1 MRHSKDVLHTA
12 RAQTN
17 LSFRVSLESEAV
29 VEAGTA
35 RGRILHRFEVQS
47 GNGHKE
53 DQRQG
58 CGRRE
63 SILTQNVESVQRSVE
78 KTQLMEAGWAA
89 LLEWG
94 GGKSWISLYRGA
106 TQRGFII

>member
-1 MRHSKDVLHTA
+1 MRHSKDVLHIA

-17 LSFRVSLESEAV
+17 LSFRVSLESEV
-29 VEAGTA
+29 VGVGEAGTA

-63 SILTQNVESVQRSVE
+63 SIQTQNVESVQRRVE

-89 LLEWG
+89 LLE
-94 GGKSWISLYRGA
+94 
-106 TQRGFII
+106 

>member
-53 DQRQG
+53 DQ
-58 CGRRE
+58 
-63 SILTQNVESVQRSVE
+63 
-78 KTQLMEAGWAA
+78 
-89 LLEWG
+89 
-94 GGKSWISLYRGA
+94 
-106 TQRGFII
+106 